1 MKQIL
6 FALSLLFCMSVS
18 AQSNRT
24 SGAEKVYDP
33 VEEMPGFP
41 GGMGALMQ
49 FLSENVK
56 YPQGTGDYAIEGSV
70 VCTFTVEKDG
80 TLSDIRVSR
89 SLDPLLDQEAIR
101 VISIMPKWIPGK
113 LYGKPCKT
121 RFTLPVTF
129 KRY

>member
-1 MKQIL
+1 
-6 FALSLLFCMSVS
+6 
-18 AQSNRT
+18 
-24 SGAEKVYDP
+24 
-33 VEEMPGFP
+33 MPGFP
-41 GGMGALMQ
+41 GGMDALMQ

-56 YPQGTGDYAIEGSV
+56 YPQGTGDYAIEGRV
-70 VCTFTVEKDG
+70 VCTFTVEKDD